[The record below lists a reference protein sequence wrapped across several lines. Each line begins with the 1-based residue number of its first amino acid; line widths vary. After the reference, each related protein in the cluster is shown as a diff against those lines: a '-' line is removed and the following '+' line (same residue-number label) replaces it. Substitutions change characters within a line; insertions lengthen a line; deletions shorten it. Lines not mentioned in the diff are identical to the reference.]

1 MAWRS
6 SIVCG
11 VSPVVHH
18 KTTGGS
24 LVEPKAKSG
33 GSAGRRQHRTGLTGG
48 PDRSDRWWSWTSRR
62 SEAEDMRRDCI
73 ACVEG
78 KRGAV
83 LGCPS
88 DGEIIKFPVLP
99 LMGVYRLRG
108 IVVICH
114 LSGTRYILE
123 KGGDGSHLSRFRVFI
138 CPSSFLFYFLF
149 FPFRN
154 SLSAS

>member
-6 SIVCG
+6 SVVCG

-33 GSAGRRQHRTGLTGG
+33 GSVGRRQRRIGLTGG
-48 PDRSDRWWSWTSRR
+48 PDRSDRWQPWTSRR
-62 SEAEDMRRDCI
+62 SEAEDTWWDRM

-78 KRGAV
+78 KQGGV
-83 LGCPS
+83 LGYPS

-99 LMGVYRLRG
+99 PMGVYRLRG
-108 IVVICH
+108 ILVICH
-114 LSGTRYILE
+114 HSGTSYILE
-123 KGGDGSHLSRFRVFI
+123 MGGRWWCGSRVSRSRVFI
-138 CPSSFLFYFLF
+138 CPSIFLFLFSYFLG
-149 FPFRN
+149 
-154 SLSAS
+154 LA

>member
-1 MAWRS
+1 M
-6 SIVCG
+6 
-11 VSPVVHH
+11 VHH

-33 GSAGRRQHRTGLTGG
+33 GSAGRRQHQTGLTGG
-48 PDRSDRWWSWTSRR
+48 PDRSDRWTGLTGGEHRSDRWRPWTSRR
-62 SEAEDMRRDCI
+62 SEAEDTRQDRI

-138 CPSSFLFYFLF
+138 CPSSFLFYFPI
-149 FPFRN
+149 FPF
-154 SLSAS
+154 